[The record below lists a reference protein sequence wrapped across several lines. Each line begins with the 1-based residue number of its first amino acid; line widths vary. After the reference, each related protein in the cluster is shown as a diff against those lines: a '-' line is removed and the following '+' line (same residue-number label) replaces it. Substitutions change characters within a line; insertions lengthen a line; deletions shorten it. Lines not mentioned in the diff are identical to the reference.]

1 MGTMLRWSILSLITL
16 SACSG
21 PTAPSPVGP
30 AGGNQS
36 MTGTWTGTISDS
48 SGSMMGSGA
57 MGPTATGAWV
67 VTQSGDRI
75 SGLLSGP
82 GMMQGRVTMDGTISG
97 HTGTFTITMPP
108 GSMTGACSA
117 VATGSFDMDDMMT
130 EFHSQ
135 YTGSNTCTGPFT
147 RGEMHLH
154 R

>member
-57 MGPTATGAWV
+57 MGPTATGAWSPCGAARWTAICAPSSYSNV
-67 VTQSGDRI
+67 
-75 SGLLSGP
+75 
-82 GMMQGRVTMDGTISG
+82 DGS
-97 HTGTFTITMPP
+97 
-108 GSMTGACSA
+108 
-117 VATGSFDMDDMMT
+117 
-130 EFHSQ
+130 
-135 YTGSNTCTGPFT
+135 
-147 RGEMHLH
+147 
-154 R
+154 